1 MKRWLFPALSVIA
14 LLALGGWALW
24 PRAELVDLVTITRA
38 PMETTVEA
46 EGMTRVRAPYLV
58 TAPITGTTVRS
69 PVEVGDA
76 VIRGQTVVAEIHP
89 AEPAFLDARARA
101 QAEATVTETQAAV
114 RLAEA
119 NITRAEAD
127 LVYARGEYDR
137 NQELAARGIVPS
149 RTLEAALQARQSAEA
164 ALNAARSELDLNRA
178 TLAKAQAQ
186 LVAPED
192 PGADIHAASCC
203 VAITAPAS
211 GTVLTIEDRSARL
224 VQAGAPLLTIGDVQD
239 LEIEVDLLSS
249 DAVKVALGAP
259 AHIERWGGRRRAGRP
274 RDPDR
279 ACRRDQG
286 LRAGDRRATGETA
299 AGYRD
304 PGRGA
309 RGAWRPVSHLCP
321 HRHLGRRRRVAGAA
335 IGAVPA
341 GCGLGGLYRTRGP
354 RGAGAG
360 RDRAQQ
366 CAGGRGGVGSDRGR
380 PGSGLPGQPDRG
392 WQPHHRAPLTGP
404 PAAGP

>member
-24 PRAELVDLVTITRA
+24 PRAELVDLVTIARG

-76 VIRGQTVVAEIHP
+76 VVRGQTVVAEIHP

-127 LVYARGEYDR
+127 LAYARGEYQR
-137 NQELAARGIVPS
+137 NSELAARGIVPS

-164 ALNAARSELDLNRA
+164 ALIAARSELDLNRA

-186 LVAPED
+186 LVIPTD
-192 PGADIHAASCC
+192 PGADQHGASCC

-211 GTVLTIEDRSARL
+211 GTILTIEDRSARL

-249 DAVKVALGAP
+249 DAVKVALGAS
-259 AHIERWGGRRRAGRP
+259 AHIERWGGVGALEARVSRIEPAAVTKVSALGIEEQRVKLRLDILTPAEARAGLGDRFRTYVRIVTWGADAVLLVPQSALFRQGTGWAVFAERAGRAVLVP
-274 RDPDR
+274 VEIGHSN
-279 ACRRDQG
+279 AQVAEVVSG
-286 LRAGDRRATGETA
+286 LAEGE
-299 AGYRD
+299 
-304 PGRGA
+304 
-309 RGAWRPVSHLCP
+309 
-321 HRHLGRRRRVAGAA
+321 RVVA
-335 IGAVPA
+335 
-341 GCGLGGLYRTRGP
+341 Y
-354 RGAGAG
+354 
-360 RDRAQQ
+360 
-366 CAGGRGGVGSDRGR
+366 
-380 PGSGLPGQPDRG
+380 PGSLIADGSRI
-392 WQPHHRAPLTGP
+392 
-404 PAAGP
+404 AARP